1 MGKTGTGPERPV
13 LEARDLTV
21 TYGGAAVLD
30 RVSLALPV
38 GPYGLG
44 LIGES
49 GSGKTTLARCLL
61 GLVAPTHG
69 TVLLDGV
76 DIARIRPPRAFRRAV
91 QIVVQDTEG
100 ALDPRMRVG
109 AAIAEVLR
117 AHRLVPRGTEHARV
131 AELLADVGLSAEH
144 AARFPHQLSG
154 GQRQRVAIARALA
167 VRPRCLVLDEP
178 TSALDTTVQARIL
191 RLLGALRAEHRLSCL
206 LISHDLLVV
215 ERFCRH
221 VAVLQHGR
229 IVEEGLLADVLRTP
243 RHPATRRLR
252 DAVPRLPAAPRSSH
266 ASPDP
271 PR

>member
-1 MGKTGTGPERPV
+1 M
-13 LEARDLTV
+13 LEARGLTV
-21 TYGGAAVLD
+21 IHGGTTVLD
-30 RVSLALPV
+30 RVSLTLPE

-61 GLVAPTHG
+61 GLVAPARG
-69 TVLLDGV
+69 TVLFDGA
-76 DIARIRPPRAFRRAV
+76 DLGRMRRPQPFRRAV

-100 ALDPRMRVG
+100 SLDPRMRVG
-109 AAIAEVLR
+109 TAVAEVLR
-117 AHRLVPRGTEHARV
+117 AHRMVPRGAEPARV
-131 AELLADVGLSAEH
+131 AALLADVGLTAEH

-167 VRPRCLVLDEP
+167 LRPRFLVLDEP

-191 RLLGALRAEHRLSCL
+191 GLLGRLRAEHRLSCL

-215 ERFCRH
+215 EEFCER
-221 VAVLQHGR
+221 VAVLEHGR
-229 IVEEGLLADVLRTP
+229 IVEEGPLTDVLRGP

-252 DAVPRLPAAPRSSH
+252 DAVPRLPAAPD
-266 ASPDP
+266 ASRDA